1 MNLDTHGI
9 FPSLPLS
16 LPSFSSSCFQAMDG
30 FLMVISRD
38 GRILF
43 SSESISNYLGLR
55 QVRSKGIRGVA
66 GVSEKQAL
74 VLCVILHMYIAMNIF
89 LYAKLKGMVN
99 RTE

>member
-1 MNLDTHGI
+1 
-9 FPSLPLS
+9 
-16 LPSFSSSCFQAMDG
+16 
-30 FLMVISRD
+30 MVISRD

-55 QVRSKGIRGVA
+55 QVRSKGTRGVA

-74 VLCVILHMYIAMNIF
+74 VLYVILHMYIAINIF

-99 RTE
+99 HT